1 MEMLPVEIQNHIFDM
16 KQQIEES
23 EKSKKFSEY
32 IKSREEHNKQMNRMD
47 NKFRKVGFTFGK
59 YKGYTV
65 RSIALLQENHCDTGK
80 QYLKWVSKNVDIK
93 NELLKEAVEFYKNYY
108 YHYTDGYD

>member
-1 MEMLPVEIQNHIFDM
+1 MEMLPVEIQNQIFEM
-16 KQQIEES
+16 KEQMEQ
-23 EKSKKFSEY
+23 KKKNDGFAEY
-32 IKSREEHNKQMNRMD
+32 IKKREEHNKKMD
-47 NKFRKVGFTFGK
+47 EMDIKYKKVSFTFGK

-93 NELLKEAVEFYKNYY
+93 NELLKEAVEFYKKYY
-108 YHYTDGYD
+108 RHYTDGYD